1 VTIPDPGYSLRQQPL
16 RNPDF
21 ELATFSTPLRADTGS
36 ETIPSKQRSPMK
48 EKTTNQRL
56 INDRIESSENEHNDS
71 VHSYEMKIR
80 ESSQIGTNHL
90 KLSLAM
96 NILLLC
102 GYFLL
107 FAVKWYEY
115 TSDAG
120 SFSFSILSVQ
130 IVTPSKIQTARTSTF
145 LSQDCYGMLPSETC
159 DSFTNLDTCF
169 TVFIIFK
176 SLSVLLNLSSI
187 VGLVYLIRK
196 R

>member
-1 VTIPDPGYSLRQQPL
+1 M
-16 RNPDF
+16 
-21 ELATFSTPLRADTGS
+21 ADTGS
-36 ETIPSKQRSPMK
+36 ETIASKKRSLMR
-48 EKTTNQRL
+48 EKMHTPL
-56 INDRIESSENEHNDS
+56 INDRIESSENENNDS

-130 IVTPSKIQTARTSTF
+130 IVTPLKIQNTRTRTF
-145 LSQDCYGMLPSETC
+145 LS
-159 DSFTNLDTCF
+159 
-169 TVFIIFK
+169 
-176 SLSVLLNLSSI
+176 
-187 VGLVYLIRK
+187 
-196 R
+196 